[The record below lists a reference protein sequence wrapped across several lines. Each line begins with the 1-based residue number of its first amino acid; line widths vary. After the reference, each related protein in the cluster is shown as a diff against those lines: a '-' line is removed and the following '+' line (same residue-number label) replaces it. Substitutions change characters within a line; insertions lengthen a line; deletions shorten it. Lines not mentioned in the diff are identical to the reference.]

1 LVVGHWSFVTIYIR
15 KEQKIDMADVKRI
28 LVVDDHFEMLE
39 FLRSMLELSNQEYKV
54 LGVPSGEEG
63 FLEMRRTPFDL
74 LITDLRL
81 PGMSGFELIR
91 KVKASYPDMPM
102 IMITGYSSDQGKG
115 EAQALGVFR
124 YFQKPLDTDALLA
137 AVQLALYGEP
147 VVEAGD
153 ESLADEDISLP
164 GEMSRRLEMLRSD
177 TGARHIILTAQS
189 GQILFQSGNGVEVEM
204 TAVASVMAAN
214 LRGSFDLS
222 NLLGSDQPFTIQY
235 QAGQRIDL
243 YSANVGQRYLLG
255 LFFDAQ
261 SRRGRIGTVWVFA
274 QRAIKDMLEI
284 AGAPAPA
291 ETAAPVE
298 TVEQE
303 PAPLEPPTV
312 EEEPA
317 PVEAPPAPEV
327 ATQVVEEP
335 SVDTLEDLFAMDD
348 EAIQALLKLEVTPPP
363 DDVDLD
369 AFWEE
374 ASESEDDR
382 EQDGLSLEEAM
393 SQGLVAFDE
402 KDE

>member
-284 AGAPAPA
+284 AGAPA
-291 ETAAPVE
+291 ETAASVE
-298 TVEQE
+298 TVEPE
-303 PAPLEPPTV
+303 PAPLEPPAA